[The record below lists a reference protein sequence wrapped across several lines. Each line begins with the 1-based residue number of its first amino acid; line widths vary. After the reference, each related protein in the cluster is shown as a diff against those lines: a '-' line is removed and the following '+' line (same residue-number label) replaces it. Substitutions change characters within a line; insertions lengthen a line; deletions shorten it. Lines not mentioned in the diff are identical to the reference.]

1 MTTGRYKSGRE
12 PFEVIEIDQ
21 DFCDNIYGE
30 SPCQAVLYE
39 GISKCY
45 NTIGTCQDVANY
57 DGTVLTLRFCTDTPN
72 LPRNGL
78 AYFPFLSGSPKVKP
92 AEINPGGAKRTSTA
106 LGKRATIT
114 VKMNDAPWNDKV
126 VDPYQSER
134 VSGAAQF
141 DGVGYNPVE
150 RSTFWRKWKARNLYY
165 LNRPMRYI
173 SGYVENGQI
182 VDAVTRYFIITGFS
196 GPDKNGGVTIE
207 GQDVLYLAQRQ
218 KAEAPRA
225 SSGKLV
231 SDISDSAASFTLN
244 PVGVGDEKYP
254 ASGWGRFGSEVIEYT
269 RSGDTFTVVTRGDY
283 NTIASAHSSGDTF
296 QACWVVDSKRPD
308 QILFELLNEYS
319 EIDASLLDT
328 TQWAAEALDFLPN
341 LYSGIVTS
349 PTSVSDLIAELC
361 EQMYF
366 YVWFDERQNKVLI
379 RAVRPAADD
388 VVYNIDEGGNIIS
401 GSVSVKDDPEQVIT
415 RVVINYAPA
424 DPTLALDEFSNY
436 RVTDIYGDLI
446 EEGQDRNRGSRTK
459 VINSRWLQGGS
470 GAAAEALGERLLARY
485 KVPPRVITWQMDAKD
500 RDAWVSD
507 FANITTFQIA
517 NQNGLN
523 VPVPCQILSA
533 SEQQAGTTF
542 SYTAQQFLFE
552 LPPAPNVRPLV
563 QAEDRNDLNIRDWY
577 DDVYGDT
584 PTSDTIV
591 NVTIRSLV
599 TIGSTS
605 TATPALTIGAWPA
618 GATIVITIQS
628 GAYVVGRGG
637 DGGDGGDQFNAGGDG
652 GDGGTAIDVDYPVS
666 IENYGVIGGGGGGGG
681 GGESGFISFP
691 LDPTQFGGGGGGA
704 GAALAIGGT
713 GGQVSGSRDG
723 LDGGST
729 PISSD
734 RILGG
739 AGGDGGSRT
748 TGGAFRTA
756 GAGGAGGDIAMPGS
770 AGLASSRI
778 QVFQPPGVGGAPG
791 AAIYGISNV
800 TWINR
805 GDVRGAEI

>member
-1 MTTGRYKSGRE
+1 MSAGRYKSGRE

-21 DFCDNIYGE
+21 DFCDNIYGA
-30 SPCQAVLYE
+30 SPCQAVLYA

-72 LPRNGL
+72 MPRDGK

-114 VKMNDAPWNDKV
+114 VKFNDAPWSDKV
-126 VDPYQSER
+126 VDPYQAER

-141 DGVGYNPVE
+141 DGVGYDPVE

-165 LNRPMRYI
+165 LNRSMRYI

-182 VDAVTRYFIITGFS
+182 VDAVTRHFIITGFS

-218 KAEAPRA
+218 KAEVPRA
-225 SSGKLV
+225 NSGKLV
-231 SDISDSAASFTLN
+231 SGISSSDTSFSLN
-244 PVGVGDEKYP
+244 PVGVGDEQYP

-269 RSGDTFTVVTRGDY
+269 RSGDTFTVVNRGQY
-283 NTIASAHSSGDTF
+283 GTLAAAHDAGDSF
-296 QACWVVDSKRPD
+296 QSCWVVDSKRPD

-341 LYSGIVTS
+341 LYSGIVTE
-349 PTSVSDLIAELC
+349 PTSVSDIIAELC

-366 YVWFDERQNKVLI
+366 YVWFDERLNKVLI
-379 RAVRPAADD
+379 RSVRPAADET
-388 VVYNIDEGGNIIS
+388 VYNIDEGSNIIS
-401 GSVSVKDDPEQVIT
+401 GSVSVKDEPEQVIT

-424 DPTLALDEFSNY
+424 DPTQGLDEVSNY

-470 GAAAEALGERLLARY
+470 AAAAEALGERLLARY

-500 RDAWVSD
+500 RDAWVAD

-517 NQNGLN
+517 DQNGLN

-533 SEQQAGTTF
+533 SEAQAGTTF
-542 SYTAQQFLFE
+542 SYTAQQFIFE
-552 LPPAPNVRPLV
+552 LPTAPNVRPLT
-563 QAEDRNDLNIRDWY
+563 QAVDRNDLVIRDWY
-577 DDVYGDT
+577 NEVYGDE
-584 PTSDTIV
+584 PNSSTIV
-591 NVTIRSLV
+591 NVTIRPLV
-599 TIGSTS
+599 VIGSSSTS
-605 TATPALTIGAWPA
+605 TPAMQIGSWPS
-618 GATIVITIQS
+618 GAQILITIQS
-628 GAYVVGRGG
+628 GAYIVGRGG
-637 DGGDGGDQFNAGGDG
+637 NGGAAEQPGLAGGL
-652 GDGGTAIDVDYPVS
+652 ALNVDYPVS
-666 IENYGVIGGGGGGGG
+666 IENFGVIGGGGGGGG
-681 GGESGFISFP
+681 GSRP
-691 LDPTQFGGGGGGA
+691 VFGGPGGGGA
-704 GAALAIGGT
+704 GRDPGLAGGT
-713 GGQVSGSRDG
+713 GATSGSVE
-723 LDGGST
+723 T
-729 PISSD
+729 
-734 RILGG
+734 GG
-739 AGGDGGSRT
+739 AGARRKGEDGGGGNGGNLGQPGMDAFGST
-748 TGGAFRTA
+748 TDEPGGA
-756 GAGGAGGDIAMPGS
+756 AGGAITGS
-770 AGLASSRI
+770 ANI
-778 QVFQPPGVGGAPG
+778 
-791 AAIYGISNV
+791 

-805 GDVRGAEI
+805 GDVRGSEV